1 MGEKRKDKKDILNA
15 TKPIPE
21 YSQKPPVSPYKVN
34 PKESPIDRMIREGL
48 DEGKIPVGYDNV
60 TGRPRYRGDLEREQR
75 ESIIRDLGDR
85 MKELPF
91 EKWDS
96 KMMQDLQK
104 YYNVEDVARI
114 LAAKQKAR
122 GK

>member
-1 MGEKRKDKKDILNA
+1 MGEKKKEKKDILKP
-15 TKPIPE
+15 TKPMPE
-21 YSQKPPVSPYKVN
+21 YSQKPPVAPYKVN